1 MVGILESSKKWVV
14 SESYPQTKSAV
25 PTLRPLARR
34 MSAVPS
40 GSKKNVVMVTVQT
53 HTLMKK
59 AVPASQ
65 KGGKRAGPYSNYR
78 AFGM

>member
-1 MVGILESSKKWVV
+1 
-14 SESYPQTKSAV
+14 
-25 PTLRPLARR
+25 
-34 MSAVPS
+34 
-40 GSKKNVVMVTVQT
+40 MVTVQT